1 MIAPHLSWALILTI
15 PLPHI
20 LTAAVSRPMP
30 RLRTP
35 LIVLTYLACLLLP
48 LRIESYPGLVLLL
61 SVSIPVFNLLLLRRM
76 RNNYLAGTLLL
87 IVNVSISIT
96 VFGTPVFVTGFTGW
110 LENGFMR
117 LASGN
122 VLAAAV
128 SRGELETFLFYAVG
142 ILLVSLGL
150 NDPIALYLKRSH
162 LMPGAAGDE
171 SPAESFPVNPEP
183 ARGRII
189 GYLERAIILVLM
201 LTDNI
206 GAIGFV
212 LAAKGFTRFKQLDDR
227 DFAEYVL
234 IGTLLSVSAT
244 MLAGSIMMALI

>member
-20 LTAAVSRPMP
+20 LTLAVSRPML
-30 RLRTP
+30 RLRMP
-35 LIVLTYLACLLLP
+35 LIVLMYLACLLLP
-48 LRIESYPGLVLLL
+48 LRMESYPGLVLFL
-61 SVSIPVFNLLLLRRM
+61 SVFIPVFNLLLLRHM
-76 RNNYLAGTLLL
+76 RNNFMTGTLLL
-87 IVNVSISIT
+87 IVNLSISIT
-96 VFGTPVFVTGFTGW
+96 VFGTPVFVSGFAGW
-110 LENGFMR
+110 LEYGLMR

-128 SRGELETFLFYAVG
+128 SRGELETFLFYTAG
-142 ILLVSLGL
+142 ILFVSLGL
-150 NDPIALYLKRSH
+150 NNPIALFLKRSH
-162 LMPGAAGDE
+162 LMPGAAEDE
-171 SPAESFPVNPEP
+171 SPAESLPANPEP

-227 DFAEYVL
+227 NFAEYVL

-244 MLAGSIMMALI
+244 MLTGSIMMALL